1 MLFPRELD
9 PKVEPR
15 GEVASMEFYVAVTD
29 NDWYK
34 FVAEL
39 QPDELN
45 FWRPTGGSF
54 TAIGE
59 GCPFL
64 FKLHR
69 PLNDIVGVGF
79 FVRHSVLPLSLAW
92 EAFGTKNGAP
102 DRETLYRHIQR
113 YRGAGAS
120 EQDPN
125 IGCTILTSPFF
136 FDQADWIPAP
146 REWGRSIVRGKR
158 YDTREPTGAALW
170 EQIQQRLALQQE
182 DSERPLEGALVIAEE
197 RERYGAEQLT
207 RTRLGQGAFRV
218 LVTDA
223 YQRRCA
229 VTGERTLPV
238 LQAAHI
244 KSYGDSGPH
253 RVDNG
258 ILLRADLHILLERGY
273 MTLTEA
279 LRIEVSRRI
288 KDDFENG
295 EEYYALRG
303 NSLRVLPVSVLD
315 RPAAEFIRWHNENR
329 FLG

>member
-1 MLFPRELD
+1 MQF
-9 PKVEPR
+9 
-15 GEVASMEFYVAVTD
+15 FVAVTD

-34 FVAEL
+34 FLAEL

-45 FWRPTGGSF
+45 FWRPTGGAF
-54 TAIGE
+54 TAIQE
-59 GCPFL
+59 GSPFL
-64 FKLHR
+64 FKLHS
-69 PLNDIVGVGF
+69 PHNYIVGGGF
-79 FVRHSVLPLSLAW
+79 YIRHSVLPLSLAW

-102 DRETLYRHIQR
+102 DQSTFYQRIQR
-113 YRGAGAS
+113 YRGAGARA
-120 EQDPN
+120 EADPN

-136 FDQADWIPAP
+136 FDEAHWIPVP
-146 REWGRSIVRGKR
+146 SDWRPNIVRGKT
-158 YDTREPTGAALW
+158 YDTGEPGGAALW
-170 EQIQQRLALQQE
+170 KQIQQWLAQHPEVL
-182 DSERPLEGALVIAEE
+182 DYAAEGALLVAEE
-197 RERYGAEQLT
+197 RQRYGAEHLT
-207 RTRLGQGAFRV
+207 RVRLGQGAFRV

-279 LRIEVSRRI
+279 LQIEVSRRI
-288 KDDFENG
+288 KEDFENG

-303 NSLRVLPVSVLD
+303 NTLQVLPASLIDQPSV
-315 RPAAEFIRWHNENR
+315 EFIRWHNENR

>member
-1 MLFPRELD
+1 MQFF
-9 PKVEPR
+9 V
-15 GEVASMEFYVAVTD
+15 GVTD
-29 NDWYK
+29 NDWCR

-39 QPDELN
+39 RPEELN
-45 FWRPTGGSF
+45 FWRPSGGSF
-54 TAIGE
+54 SAIEE
-59 GCPFL
+59 GSPFL
-64 FKLHR
+64 FKLHS
-69 PLNDIVGVGF
+69 PHNYIVGGGF

-92 EAFGTKNGAP
+92 EVFGMKNGAP
-102 DRETLYRHIQR
+102 DLGTFYEQIQR
-113 YRGAGAS
+113 YRGARTSGEA
-120 EQDPN
+120 DPN

-136 FDQADWIPAP
+136 FDQDDWIPVP
-146 REWGRSIVRGKR
+146 SDWSPSIVRGKT
-158 YDTREPTGAALW
+158 YDTQEPNGAALW
-170 EQIQQRLALQQE
+170 EQVQRRLAQQHE
-182 DSERPLEGALVIAEE
+182 AFDYGVDGTLLIAEE
-197 RERYGAEQLT
+197 RGQYGAEYLT
-207 RTRLGQGAFRV
+207 RARLGQGAFRV

-244 KSYGDSGPH
+244 KPYVDSGPH

-279 LRIEVSRRI
+279 LQIEVSRRI

-295 EEYYALRG
+295 EEYYGLQG
-303 NSLRVLPVSVLD
+303 NNLEVVPASVMD
-315 RPAAEFIRWHNENR
+315 RPSVEFIRWHNENR

>member
-1 MLFPRELD
+1 MQYW
-9 PKVEPR
+9 V
-15 GEVASMEFYVAVTD
+15 GVTD
-29 NDWYK
+29 NDWYE
-34 FVAEL
+34 FLAAL
-39 QPDELN
+39 QPDEVN
-45 FWRPTGGSF
+45 FWRPTGGGF
-54 TAIGE
+54 TAINE
-59 GCPFL
+59 GSPFL
-64 FKLHR
+64 FKLHS
-69 PLNDIVGVGF
+69 PLNYIVGGGF
-79 FVRHSVLPLSLAW
+79 YIRHSVLPLSLAW

-102 DRETLYRHIQR
+102 DRAALYQRIQK

-120 EQDPN
+120 GEADPN

-136 FDQADWIPAP
+136 FDEEDWIPVP
-146 REWGRSIVRGKR
+146 SDWMPNIVRGR
-158 YDTREPTGAALW
+158 TYDTQEPTGAALW
-170 EQIQQRLALQQE
+170 GEVQQRLAQQQVV
-182 DSERPLEGALVIAEE
+182 LEHATDGALLMAEE
-197 RERYGAEQLT
+197 RERYGAEHLA

-218 LVTDA
+218 LVTEA

-229 VTGERTLPV
+229 VTGARTLPV

-279 LRIEVSRRI
+279 LQVEVSRRI

-303 NSLRVLPVSVLD
+303 NSLQVLPASVFD
-315 RPAAEFIRWHNENR
+315 RPSVEFIRWHNENR